1 MENNYYEN
9 AYRRRLNRYGLDYQ
23 TRIQGSRERDFDNY
37 LYKTIYRVD
46 FRYDNELVP
55 GSLER
60 NSQDYSEVQHYL
72 LVRRDVEIP
81 NGTILNIIS
90 KDDRITPW
98 MVWWKE
104 VIEASGYNRYVV
116 LKMNQELSW
125 YIDGE
130 WHTQWGF
137 FSGPGTSAMAATIKS
152 ASNNGIYLENNN
164 NHMFITPQNDFLVQ
178 NAYFEVQQGNIKQ
191 GYRVVGFDIISTPG
205 VEYATVDPVPLQA
218 IPSKE
223 EISEVAQ
230 SNDASSFWLNGG
242 Q

>member
-90 KDDRITPW
+90 KNDKITPW

-104 VIEASGYNRYVV
+104 EIEASGYNRYVV
-116 LKMNQELSW
+116 LRMTHLLTWRDAENISHE
-125 YIDGE
+125 
-130 WHTQWGF
+130 QWAF
-137 FSGPGTSAMAATIKS
+137 FSGPGTATISDTIKS
-152 ASNNGIYLENNN
+152 SSS
-164 NHMFITPQNDFLVQ
+164 DF
-178 NAYFEVQQGNIKQ
+178 
-191 GYRVVGFDIISTPG
+191 
-205 VEYATVDPVPLQA
+205 PV
-218 IPSKE
+218 
-223 EISEVAQ
+223 
-230 SNDASSFWLNGG
+230 
-242 Q
+242 